1 METQQLERL
10 KINSTNI
17 KNSLF
22 SFNKQM
28 RKLRIDEN
36 KLIINKQKQDQL
48 EEKEKNLEA
57 PGKGLIE
64 NIKSKIIAGPMS
76 IFDKI
81 KEFFGIVLVGLVI
94 NNLPQIVSKVTEAG
108 TTLINVT
115 SSIINVITQTVN
127 GINGFI
133 SIIQSLPE
141 ATKRKLIEGKDQL
154 QNLILE
160 MNKIIDPMNKEYTK
174 LQKDLNSKQ
183 GGTSP
188 SQGSSRPNNSKN
200 NEPIK
205 RAAGGTVSNISPKE
219 GTGRGSPS
227 DIMRGTP
234 STKVTS
240 SPYARPGG
248 SPSLRRARQSY
259 NAFGDFYNLSTENR
273 EKYSLLGETND
284 SFYNVNESLTDFL
297 QEFRKLKVS
306 STTPTPPTPA
316 NQNNPPVVNGQTYTA
331 PTVSGSGVPS
341 QTEAYRGRG
350 VNPPSGVNPHGYPAR
365 DYPVS
370 SGLPISVFIPGEVVF
385 AGMAGNYGNLVEI
398 KHVTGQVTRYAH
410 LRQIKVKVG
419 DKIDDGTSK
428 LIGYSGGGANDPG
441 RGNSTG
447 SHLHFEMLDPTGKT
461 SMDYNTGDS
470 FFRFKDGVQIKTKKA
485 PQQTSSLLDPL
496 NSSVASNIKPNLK
509 TNPDLT
515 TMDEEDDVQIVMIN
529 TVQQVIQNKTRTVM
543 VNSGRK
549 DPFPSSSPDL
559 LPLPGIWNA

>member
-1 METQQLERL
+1 V
-10 KINSTNI
+10 I
-17 KNSLF
+17 K
-22 SFNKQM
+22 
-28 RKLRIDEN
+28 
-36 KLIINKQKQDQL
+36 
-48 EEKEKNLEA
+48 
-57 PGKGLIE
+57 
-64 NIKSKIIAGPMS
+64 
-76 IFDKI
+76 
-81 KEFFGIVLVGLVI
+81 
-94 NNLPQIVSKVTEAG
+94 
-108 TTLINVT
+108 
-115 SSIINVITQTVN
+115 QTVN
-127 GINGFI
+127 GVNGFI

-141 ATKRKLIEGKDQL
+141 TTKNKLIEGKTQL
-154 QNLILE
+154 ENMILE

-183 GGTSP
+183 GGTTP
-188 SQGSSRPNNSKN
+188 PQGSPKPDGAKN

-205 RAAGGTVSNISPKE
+205 RAAGGTVSNIPPKK
-219 GTGRGSPS
+219 GTGKGSPS

-234 STKVTS
+234 DSKVTS

-259 NAFGDFYNLSTENR
+259 NAFGNFYELSTENR

-284 SFYNVNESLTDFL
+284 SFYNVNESLTEFL

-306 STTPTPPTPA
+306 STTPTPPTPT

-341 QTEAYRGRG
+341 QTEEYKGRG
-350 VNPPSGVNPHGYPAR
+350 VNPPRGANSHGYPAR

-370 SGLPISVFIPGEVVF
+370 SGLPVSVFIPGEVVF
-385 AGMAGNYGNLVEI
+385 AGIAGNYGNLVEI

-441 RGNSTG
+441 RGRSTG
-447 SHLHFEMLDPTGKT
+447 PHLHFEMLDPTGKT

-470 FFRFKDGVQIKTKKA
+470 FFRFKDAVQVKTKKT

-496 NSSVASNIKPNLK
+496 NSTVASNIKPNLK

-515 TMDEEDDVQIVMIN
+515 TMDEDDDVQIVMIN
-529 TVQQVIQNKTRTVM
+529 TTQQVIQNKTRTVM